1 MQKWKERLDIKIGP
15 IAVLMVMVVVMIAA
29 LKLIF

>member
-1 MQKWKERLDIKIGP
+1 MEKWKQRLDIKIGP
-15 IAVLMVMVVVMIAA
+15 VAVLMVLVVVMIAA